1 MNTKIRIA
9 VIVLSLASLPAMA
22 VAQSL
27 ASNNTR
33 AQARY
38 NKEKIF
44 AEAQRKL
51 FTITSWAG
59 ANISDL
65 LTKWGT
71 YTRKS
76 ELPNGISVY
85 IFENR
90 YSGSGGSYTP
100 GYVVTDQSGNVV
112 AQKQARDNTFS
123 YDFTEYYEFYTDR
136 TRRIIHVKTG
146 TR

>member
-1 MNTKIRIA
+1 MNTTTRTA
-9 VIVLSLASLPAMA
+9 LFGLCLAALPVMA
-22 VAQSL
+22 TAQSL

-59 ANISDL
+59 ANINDL
-65 LTKWGT
+65 LAKWGT

-76 ELPNGISVY
+76 ELPNGVSVY

-90 YSGSGGSYTP
+90 FSGSGGSYTP

-123 YDFTEYYEFYTDR
+123 YDFTEYYEFYSDR